1 MKTLLNIVTVST
13 CIAIVVVILSG
24 FTFVDWQWW
33 VATTCLLVV
42 YLVARD
48 NH

>member
-1 MKTLLNIVTVST
+1 MKISLKPVLVGFCISILVT
-13 CIAIVVVILSG
+13 ILSG